1 MLSEVSPRGRMQIL
15 RWTTLGTL
23 FCVVFAVAFNFVLFR
38 DLGEPA
44 LTRALF
50 SSAVVASILATPSFF
65 YLSLKLRQLAKTNHR
80 LNTIASL
87 DGLTGCLTRRAFS
100 TLVDDWLHGGDV
112 PDETKGDLACK
123 RPGTLLVIDADRF
136 KSINDRFGHQCGDEA
151 LCVIAAAIRSSMRID
166 DLVGRLGG
174 EEFGVFLPGTVDPSE
189 IAERIRRKVETA
201 SFSPQECPHQ
211 LTVSIGGASISAGG
225 TFNHLYRL
233 ADERLYEAKRGGRNR
248 IAVGPV
254 SNTVPPLRL
263 VSQNLASA
271 S

>member
-1 MLSEVSPRGRMQIL
+1 MQIL

-23 FCVVFAVAFNFVLFR
+23 FCVVFAVSFNFLLFR
-38 DLGEPA
+38 DLGDPA
-44 LTRALF
+44 LSRALF
-50 SSAVVASILATPSFF
+50 GSAVVACLLAAPSFF

-80 LNTIASL
+80 LNTIASI

-100 TLVDDWLHGGDV
+100 TLVDDWLHGAGD
-112 PDETKGDLACK
+112 PGNAKGDTNDK

-151 LCVIAAAIRSSMRID
+151 LCVIAAAIRASMRID

-174 EEFGVFLPGTVDPSE
+174 EEFGVFLPGTVDAGE

-211 LTVSIGGASISAGG
+211 LTVSIGGASVSGGG
-225 TFNHLYRL
+225 TFNHIYRL

-248 IAVGPV
+248 IAVGPATP
-254 SNTVPPLRL
+254 TVPPLRL
-263 VSQNLASA
+263 VSPNLASA
-271 S
+271 T

>member
-23 FCVVFAVAFNFVLFR
+23 FCIVFAVSFNFLMFR
-38 DLGEPA
+38 DLGDPA

-50 SSAVVASILATPSFF
+50 SSAVVAFILAAPSFF

-100 TLVDDWLHGGDV
+100 SLVDDWLHGVGN
-112 PDETKGDLACK
+112 PGETKDSLENR

-166 DLVGRLGG
+166 DIVGRLGG
-174 EEFGVFLPGTVDPSE
+174 EEFGVFLPGTVDAGE
-189 IAERIRRKVETA
+189 IAERIRRKVETI
-201 SFSPQECPHQ
+201 SFAPQECPHQ
-211 LTVSIGGASISAGG
+211 LTVSIGGASVSGG
-225 TFNHLYRL
+225 STFNHLYRL

-248 IAVGPV
+248 IAVGPA
-254 SNTVPPLRL
+254 SSAVPPLRL
-263 VSQNLASA
+263 VTQNLASA